1 MTKPVSSSLVDT
13 IIEASAMLYLGPLD
27 STGCDLA
34 TVVAGLTA
42 DVGLGVDV
50 DDEVVVVW
58 LVVDEVVVVVVGLGD
73 EPELETTTAATNA
86 AAANDVDKTV
96 ENLFL
101 GLIGE

>member
-1 MTKPVSSSLVDT
+1 M
-13 IIEASAMLYLGPLD
+13 
-27 STGCDLA
+27 

-50 DDEVVVVW
+50 DDVVVVVW
-58 LVVDEVVVVVVGLGD
+58 LGVNEVVVVAVWLGD
-73 EPELETTTAATNA
+73 EPELETTMAATNA